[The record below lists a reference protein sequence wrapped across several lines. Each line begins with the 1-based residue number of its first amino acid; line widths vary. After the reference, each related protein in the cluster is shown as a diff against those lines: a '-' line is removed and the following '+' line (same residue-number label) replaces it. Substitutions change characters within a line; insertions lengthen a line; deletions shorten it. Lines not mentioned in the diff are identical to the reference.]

1 MHKALCALSLLL
13 CSGAACAQTVTDQS
27 VGGLMFVTDSSGEIL
42 EATFPVIDPT
52 VAPAG
57 LSLLVENDE
66 PLSSFNPTYHT
77 VSLDADLDST
87 GSNWSGSGTSA
98 AHYADA
104 LDLSVDYGGSNIPAA
119 TAIFSHNVYFTVD
132 FPTTVD
138 VNTNFLIQMTDT
150 FNPVFFANN
159 FRLQFRDSNNNTVYS
174 TGFDNTQLGVP
185 QQQSD
190 SFVLA
195 PGDYRF
201 DFSLFL
207 NTQEQLGF
215 RDGSIDFSYD
225 VSFVPA
231 PATAVLLIGGAFV
244 GTSRRR

>member
-185 QQQSD
+185 QHHVQGSSQLVCHAPHGPLPGRRPEHVQHLQPIELVHAGHD
-190 SFVLA
+190 AKLGPRPQNPKEELA
-195 PGDYRF
+195 
-201 DFSLFL
+201 
-207 NTQEQLGF
+207 
-215 RDGSIDFSYD
+215 
-225 VSFVPA
+225 
-231 PATAVLLIGGAFV
+231 
-244 GTSRRR
+244 RRVKRPNM